1 MAVTTASDSVVAIGI
16 DQGIANC
23 GYAVVELKHNDELHI
38 LESGTIKTTSKQE
51 LSKRIETIY
60 NTVIHLSKQYNVN
73 ILGCEKLFFSPK
85 QKSATNAKGRNKSA
99 SIVYTNM
106 ATGVL
111 YLIAGE
117 QDLHIK
123 EFVPG
128 TVKKYVAG
136 HGRASKEEVEKAVI
150 SLVENLNK
158 EISSEHEGDSIAI
171 GITAVR
177 FKKELMEKGLE
188 REEKPKK
195 KKSTTKKSETKVK
208 EKKGVEES

>member
-1 MAVTTASDSVVAIGI
+1 MVVSTAIDSVVAIGI

-23 GYAVVELKHNDELHI
+23 GYAVVELKRNDELHV

-51 LSKRIETIY
+51 LSKRIQIIYKTI
-60 NTVIHLSKQYNVN
+60 TDLSKQYNAN

-85 QKSATNAKGRNKSA
+85 QKSVTNAKGRNKSA
-99 SIVYTNM
+99 SMVYTNM

-136 HGRASKEEVEKAVI
+136 HGRASKEEVEKAVV
-150 SLVENLNK
+150 SLVENLDK
-158 EISSEHEGDSIAI
+158 KISTEHEGDSIAI

-177 FKKELMEKGLE
+177 FKRELIEKGLE

-195 KKSTTKKSETKVK
+195 KKSPPKKGETKSK
-208 EKKGVEES
+208 DKKGVE